1 MKQSTTLT
9 ASLGHS
15 SPLAILQRLKT
26 WGLSLHQAADRL
38 ALRLTVGVPPQ
49 EMEDAALQVMGAARK
64 AEALLGE
71 RAAALAAV
79 TAEHERKQAEARTP

>member
-1 MKQSTTLT
+1 
-9 ASLGHS
+9 
-15 SPLAILQRLKT
+15 
-26 WGLSLHQAADRL
+26 
-38 ALRLTVGVPPQ
+38 
-49 EMEDAALQVMGAARK
+49 MEDAALKVMEAART

>member
-1 MKQSTTLT
+1 
-9 ASLGHS
+9 
-15 SPLAILQRLKT
+15 
-26 WGLSLHQAADRL
+26 
-38 ALRLTVGVPPQ
+38 
-49 EMEDAALQVMGAARK
+49 MEDAALQVMEAARA